1 MKNDNEAM
9 NANDGEEGKSDV
21 ENADDKVWTVM
32 KWKSK
37 SVKTIYIV
45 MIHLILKTEKLKIR
59 KITAMGVMKV
69 VVITRVLMTT
79 LIKMV
84 KNRNSY
90 VYLNI

>member
-1 MKNDNEAM
+1 
-9 NANDGEEGKSDV
+9 
-21 ENADDKVWTVM
+21 
-32 KWKSK
+32 
-37 SVKTIYIV
+37 

-79 LIKMV
+79 LMKMV